1 VWYNKMAK
9 LNANARKHIASKNY
23 GITID
28 GEKKYPMPDA
38 SHVRSAISMFAHCPD
53 KYKATLARAI
63 KRRIRELGLH
73 IEVAP
78 GSAFYEYA
86 GQYKKKESKKD

>member
-1 VWYNKMAK
+1 MTK
-9 LNANARKHIASKNY
+9 LNAKSKAHIADKNY
-23 GITID
+23 GLNVD
-28 GEKKYPMPDA
+28 GKKSYPMPDA
-38 SHVRSAISMFAHCPD
+38 SHVRSAIAMFGHCPA
-53 KYKATLARAI
+53 KYKATLARNI

-86 GQYKKKESKKD
+86 GSYKKKETKK